1 MKHERLAHHTLRR
14 YSSAAL
20 IAALVLGASACADGS
35 IEPSETAG
43 TDDTQSPDAVDD
55 LEARGE
61 RADGGARAPRTSIFD
76 RGRSPFGSRPRAPTT
91 PSKPATPAAPSNPS
105 KPTTPTTPAPPSA
118 PAAGASGTFH
128 VSLQGADAADGSAAR
143 PWRTIGQALKRV
155 KAGTIL
161 VHGGSYAERLV
172 IKHTG
177 KSEADYLNLKAAPGE
192 EVSLVGAGAGQ
203 GEGGN
208 MIYLQ
213 NASYVRVDGFRIVGS
228 GKHDDASGVRVMS
241 SGHHLAITN
250 NEISEIRG
258 ESAMGITIYGEDGPG
273 ITDLT
278 IRGNRIHD
286 CDPAPSEALTLNGNV
301 KRFEVIANE
310 VRDVNNIGID
320 IIGGETWLSRV
331 YPSEGVISDNVVTR
345 ANSSYDGSAA
355 CIYVD
360 GASHLVIERNKVS
373 DCDYGIEVGA
383 ENAGVVVT
391 DVVVRNNF
399 IHHNYRGGIIFGG
412 YDSRRGRVRQ
422 SRFTHNSL
430 YKNNRPKER
439 TRYNYQGGAN
449 GEIVVQYAD
458 NCELSNNI
466 LFAVPE
472 AATVGYAARNSSS
485 NMTWTNNLHF
495 RSGRA
500 VTGVPDPK
508 PITADPLFLAPDQGD
523 LHIRATSPA
532 REKAVSGTYA
542 GSADIDG
549 EPRQKVA
556 ADVGAD
562 EL

>member
-1 MKHERLAHHTLRR
+1 M
-14 YSSAAL
+14 SSQ
-20 IAALVLGASACADGS
+20 GADTADGS
-35 IEPSETAG
+35 
-43 TDDTQSPDAVDD
+43 Q
-55 LEARGE
+55 
-61 RADGGARAPRTSIFD
+61 
-76 RGRSPFGSRPRAPTT
+76 
-91 PSKPATPAAPSNPS
+91 
-105 KPTTPTTPAPPSA
+105 
-118 PAAGASGTFH
+118 
-128 VSLQGADAADGSAAR
+128 AR

-155 KAGTIL
+155 TAGTIM
-161 VHGGSYAERLV
+161 VHGGTYAERLV

-177 KSEADYLNLKAAPGE
+177 TSDADYLNLVAAPGE
-192 EVSLVGAGAGQ
+192 QVQLAGAGAGN

-208 MIYLQ
+208 MIYMQ
-213 NASYVRVDGFRIVGS
+213 NAAYVRIDGFRIVGS
-228 GKHDDASGVRVMS
+228 GRHDDASGVRVMS
-241 SGHHLAITN
+241 SGHHIAITN
-250 NEISEIRG
+250 NEISQIRG
-258 ESAMGITIYGEDGPG
+258 TSAMGITVYGKDGAG

-301 KRFEVIANE
+301 KRFEVVANE

-331 YPSEGVISDNVVTR
+331 YPSEGLIADNTVAR

-360 GASHLVIERNKVS
+360 GASHLIIERNKVS
-373 DCDYGIEVGA
+373 ECDYGIEVGA

-399 IHHNYRGGIIFGG
+399 VHNNYRGGIIFGG

-439 TRYNYQGGAN
+439 TRFNYQGGAN

-458 NCELSNNI
+458 SCDLSNNI

-485 NMTWTNNLHF
+485 NLRWTNNLHF
-495 RSGRA
+495 RGGRA
-500 VTGVPDPK
+500 VSGVPDAK
-508 PITADPLFLAPDQGD
+508 PITADPLFLAPDKGD

-532 REKAVSGTYA
+532 RQKAVADTYA
-542 GSADIDG
+542 GAADIDG
-549 EPRQKVA
+549 EPREQVA